1 MKKIII
7 GFILG
12 AITTASVTALAI
24 NPDIFTAQKATFDV
38 YVEGQKFESENPAIV
53 VDGRS
58 YLPLR
63 AIGEALGVEV
73 DWNEEQRR
81 VEIGK
86 KEVVSVS
93 TSKKETFDFAEVKS
107 NTFNIDTP
115 LNTQKYL
122 IKQENVTYIYG
133 AVFADYLSSEEG
145 KYYINLP
152 GREPVLVTNANE
164 RLTPIEN
171 VINYNGYSY
180 VDIEALGVTVEIDG
194 DTLWVEQE

>member
-12 AITTASVTALAI
+12 AITTASVTALAV
-24 NPDIFTAQKATFDV
+24 NSDIFTAQKATFDV

-53 VDGRS
+53 VEGRS
-58 YLPLR
+58 YLPLK
-63 AIGEALGVEV
+63 ATGEALGVNV

-86 KEVVSVS
+86 KEVALVKQG
-93 TSKKETFDFAEVKS
+93 KKDILSFSDVKS
-107 NTFNIDTP
+107 NTLNVGAR
-115 LNTQKYL
+115 LNTSEYL
-122 IKQENVTYIYG
+122 IVQENVIYIYG

-180 VDIEALGVTVEIDG
+180 ADIEALGVTVEIDG